1 MIDSGATVNV
11 IPATFVKDN
20 KMEHLLKKGNKLDIT
35 VYGGKKV
42 RTEGTMRVEIINP
55 VNRRKVTASVMV
67 LNEKVQPILSCS
79 LCQKLNLIQF
89 NLDQFD
95 STVSAVEC
103 DDLKEQA
110 LKNIRKLDI
119 DDSIKGIL
127 LEFPDVFEERVGE
140 FEGEL
145 TLQTEP
151 GTVPIQQPIRGV
163 LFALEKQFKQELE
176 KNDEG
181 QYNWETGRT

>member
-11 IPATFVKDN
+11 IPATFVRDN
-20 KMEHLLKKGNKLDIT
+20 KMEHLLKKGKKLDIT
-35 VYGGKKV
+35 VY
-42 RTEGTMRVEIINP
+42 EGTMRVELVNP

-67 LNEKVQPILSCS
+67 VNEKLQPILSCS
-79 LCQKLNLIQF
+79 LCQKLNLIRF

-119 DDSIKGIL
+119 DDSI
-127 LEFPDVFEERVGE
+127 
-140 FEGEL
+140 
-145 TLQTEP
+145 
-151 GTVPIQQPIRGV
+151 
-163 LFALEKQFKQELE
+163 
-176 KNDEG
+176 
-181 QYNWETGRT
+181 